1 MKHLIPLIL
10 IAMGLLGC
18 QSNSN
23 SGSGSDTTQK
33 IAEVP
38 LSYSGP
44 LDLARLQL
52 KENAP
57 ALLKAYKIKLEAVT
71 DTDATMLGLERIKSR
86 ASEALQYGGTNLSG
100 SDGKLNNYAV
110 FHYDENSKR
119 LIFFQVFLY
128 TRDKA
133 AALSKE
139 LEKMG
144 KPTFEKQWPDGS
156 LTVDAEGNG
165 VPPKPDEKQRFR
177 VWEDKASGI
186 SRIYNIVENSHSLV
200 AELTVLKRADK
211 TSRDWMN
218 TTDLDWYVKQ

>member
-1 MKHLIPLIL
+1 M
-10 IAMGLLGC
+10 
-18 QSNSN
+18 
-23 SGSGSDTTQK
+23 
-33 IAEVP
+33 
-38 LSYSGP
+38 
-44 LDLARLQL
+44 QL

-57 ALLKAYKIKLEAVT
+57 ALLKAYRVKLEAVT
-71 DTDATMLGLERIKSR
+71 DTDATMLGLDRMKTR
-86 ASEALQYGGTNLSG
+86 ASEALQYGETNLAG
-100 SDGKLNNYAV
+100 SEGKLNNYAV

-119 LIFFQVFLY
+119 LVFYQVILY

-133 AALSKE
+133 AALSTA

-165 VPPKPDEKQRFR
+165 VPPNPDEKQRFR
-177 VWEDKASGI
+177 VWEDKATGI

-211 TSRDWMN
+211 ASRDWMN
-218 TTDLDWYVKQ
+218 TTELDWYTKP